1 MLLPFVFI
9 YYKILVAVWKLIA
22 ILIYNIALN
31 CFKEYMLYIIYYM
44 NNTEIILIAVISILG
59 LIVTQST
66 FTKISDKIYE
76 HKKVKP
82 SDWHTKT
89 RTASNV
95 IYPDPLNPIKFK
107 SKDWLAPTQSYNDI
121 PRTTTTGGTR
131 KKIKKRKNN
140 YIKKSR

>member
-1 MLLPFVFI
+1 
-9 YYKILVAVWKLIA
+9 
-22 ILIYNIALN
+22 
-31 CFKEYMLYIIYYM
+31 M

-89 RTASNV
+89 RKPSNV
-95 IYPDPLNPIKFK
+95 IYPDPDNPIKFK
-107 SKDWLAPTQSYNDI
+107 SEDWTLLPIGYNEMR
-121 PRTTTTGGTR
+121 RTTTTGGTR
-131 KKIKKRKNN
+131 KKIKRRKNN

>member
-1 MLLPFVFI
+1 
-9 YYKILVAVWKLIA
+9 
-22 ILIYNIALN
+22 
-31 CFKEYMLYIIYYM
+31 M

-66 FTKISDKIYE
+66 VTKISDKIYE

-82 SDWHTKT
+82 SDWYNKT

-95 IYPDPLNPIKFK
+95 IYPDKDNPRTFDSAKWTLLPIG
-107 SKDWLAPTQSYNDI
+107 YNDI

-131 KKIKKRKNN
+131 KKIKRRKNN

>member
-1 MLLPFVFI
+1 
-9 YYKILVAVWKLIA
+9 
-22 ILIYNIALN
+22 
-31 CFKEYMLYIIYYM
+31 M

-66 FTKISDKIYE
+66 VTKISDKIYE

-95 IYPDPLNPIKFK
+95 IYPDKKNPVKFK
-107 SKDWLAPTQSYNDI
+107 SEDWLTPSQSYNDI
-121 PRTTTTGGTR
+121 PSISTGGTR
-131 KKIKKRKNN
+131 KKIKRRKNN

>member
-1 MLLPFVFI
+1 
-9 YYKILVAVWKLIA
+9 
-22 ILIYNIALN
+22 
-31 CFKEYMLYIIYYM
+31 M

-59 LIVTQST
+59 LIVTQSS

-89 RTASNV
+89 RKASNV
-95 IYPDPLNPIKFK
+95 VYPDPKN
-107 SKDWLAPTQSYNDI
+107 
-121 PRTTTTGGTR
+121 PRTFDSENWQLPPTGFNEMPSISSGGTR
-131 KKIKKRKNN
+131 KKIKRRKNN